1 LVWPRHHR
9 RHRGGIDRRRA
20 DGCGLGTSGD
30 SSLLGRRSAA
40 LDFTAMS
47 GKVTPG
53 IGTSVARGDRVVVQV
68 RDRVLGVV
76 RIPVVAPIPVV
87 LGPMDRDTDPTDLGR
102 TGMDPVNTG
111 RAMGAVSWGRMVG
124 RVPESGFGIL
134 SLEGSLR
141 EPSFPPPLAARR

>member
-1 LVWPRHHR
+1 
-9 RHRGGIDRRRA
+9 
-20 DGCGLGTSGD
+20 
-30 SSLLGRRSAA
+30 
-40 LDFTAMS
+40 MS

-53 IGTSVARGDRVVVQV
+53 IGTSVVRGDRVVVQV
-68 RDRVLGVV
+68 RDRVPGVV
-76 RIPVVAPIPVV
+76 RIPVV

-124 RVPESGFGIL
+124 RVPESDFGIL